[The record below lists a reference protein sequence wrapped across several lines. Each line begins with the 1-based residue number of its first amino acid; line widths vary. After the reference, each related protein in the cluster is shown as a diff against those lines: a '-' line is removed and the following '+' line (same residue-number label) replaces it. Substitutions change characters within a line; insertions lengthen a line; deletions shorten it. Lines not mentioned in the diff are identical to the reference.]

1 MDRFLFALTLVTAL
15 GCGLNAGVFFAF
27 SSFVMKALA
36 CLQPAQGVAAM
47 QAINVAAV
55 TPAFMA
61 ALFGTA
67 VACGVLAVWALFA
80 WDERFAPYL
89 LVGSLLYLVGTILL
103 TIAYH
108 VPRNDALVRVEPH
121 ELARDGGIPPVHP
134 ARDRVVGEF
143 PESPLD
149 IGEFTRTMGLA
160 SALGPALARDGVL
173 RGVGP
178 AVTTASSLQLA
189 PRSPALVI
197 PAQRI

>member
-36 CLQPAQGVAAM
+36 RLQPAQGVAAM

-89 LVGSLLYLVGTILL
+89 LVGSLLYLGGTVLL

-108 VPRNDALVRVEPH
+108 VPRNDALARVAPHSADAESHWARYLSGWTAWNHVRAAAAMAAAATLTIALH
-121 ELARDGGIPPVHP
+121 
-134 ARDRVVGEF
+134 
-143 PESPLD
+143 
-149 IGEFTRTMGLA
+149 IG
-160 SALGPALARDGVL
+160 
-173 RGVGP
+173 
-178 AVTTASSLQLA
+178 
-189 PRSPALVI
+189 
-197 PAQRI
+197 